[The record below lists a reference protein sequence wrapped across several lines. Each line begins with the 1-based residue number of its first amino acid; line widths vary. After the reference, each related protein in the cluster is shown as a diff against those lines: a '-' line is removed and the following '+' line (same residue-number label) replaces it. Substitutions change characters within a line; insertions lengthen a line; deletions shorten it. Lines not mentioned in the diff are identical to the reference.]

1 MLLNTSLLR
10 ERFTIRQSN
19 KGQAIKAV
27 GNRILL
33 PLTSKN
39 GNVKER
45 FIIRAH
51 SMHMALR
58 MAAEISREFATLGP
72 LLNRP
77 TPFNWKDCW
86 YDLTTDFE
94 RPHVPETWIAV
105 YHNGRVVYSEGAYH
119 PFLDVIEQ
127 CDVKN
132 RAEYDRAI
140 TIAEDVF
147 KQAGKQVT
155 IDHDINIALVIGVME
170 QKTRCGLILRASD
183 GTRTFNM
190 QIDPHP
196 DYTDRAISIP
206 NALQLAS
213 YFLEGIQL
221 AVTTGYLQNQ
231 IQSGRLKTGSAAER
245 KARAAYKRIGQLSQ
259 YIKGDENRYKIR
271 YRPER
276 PDFIDILEQA
286 KETE

>member
-10 ERFTIRQSN
+10 ERFIIRQTNESQTI
-19 KGQAIKAV
+19 QAA

-39 GNVKER
+39 GEIRER

-72 LLNRP
+72 LLNRQS
-77 TPFNWKDCW
+77 PFNWKDCW

-94 RPHVPETWIAV
+94 RPHVPETWCAV
-105 YHNGRVVYSEGAYH
+105 YHNGRVVFSDGVYH

-132 RAEYDRAI
+132 RSEYDRAI

-147 KQAGKQVT
+147 KKAGKEVV

-183 GTRTFNM
+183 STSTFNM
-190 QIDPHP
+190 QIEP
-196 DYTDRAISIP
+196 DKDYGNRAITIP
-206 NALQLAS
+206 HALLLAS

-221 AVTTGYLQNQ
+221 AVTTGYLQKLMHEGK
-231 IQSGRLKTGSAAER
+231 IATGTPKAR
-245 KARAAYKRIGQLSQ
+245 KANAAYKRIGQLSQ
-259 YIKGDENRYKIR
+259 FIKGDENRYNIR

-276 PDFIDILEQA
+276 PDFIDLLEAA
-286 KETE
+286 KDIG